1 MKYDLCPE
9 ENPSIYLLTKGSF
22 AFFLAQNLQ
31 KASSSLIIEKGQ
43 KLTSLLATNL
53 ASKKPPKKLFKVP
66 ETTIAKQI
74 GVLLIAFYH
83 SLTFQACSSML
94 PCSQLNSV
102 AFFTDDCIHSK
113 PSATGE
119 RTSEAIWNLFVRGHR
134 DTRLLCADAICQHDS
149 CR

>member
-22 AFFLAQNLQ
+22 AFFLGSKSLE
-31 KASSSLIIEKGQ
+31 SLSSLIIEKGQ

-74 GVLLIAFYH
+74 GFCL
-83 SLTFQACSSML
+83 S
-94 PCSQLNSV
+94 
-102 AFFTDDCIHSK
+102 
-113 PSATGE
+113 PST
-119 RTSEAIWNLFVRGHR
+119 TH
-134 DTRLLCADAICQHDS
+134 
-149 CR
+149 